1 MGREGESMNR
11 TRAMLATGV
20 VVAASGVGLL
30 VASAT
35 AAPPPGVI
43 PPHQHYV
50 ITADGDL
57 VPVGPNSC
65 ANGPSKQ
72 FDNFH
77 LNGHVGVPGA
87 NGVIT
92 GRPCS

>member
-1 MGREGESMNR
+1 MI
-11 TRAMLATGV
+11 ATGAA
-20 VVAASGVGLL
+20 VAVAGVGMW

-35 AAPPPGVI
+35 AAPPAGQVPA
-43 PPHQHYV
+43 HQHYV
-50 ITADGDL
+50 VTADGDL

-65 ANGPSKQ
+65 QNGPSLQ

-87 NGVIT
+87 HGVIV
-92 GRPCS
+92 GRACP